1 MAIRTGFREDY
12 KEWAECWPKKKNSMP
27 KRDPRMNKVR
37 RKTAW
42 GWGGGYVQVTTGSF
56 PVWFLKQIYKGK

>member
-1 MAIRTGFREDY
+1 MGRMVT
-12 KEWAECWPKKKNSMP
+12 KKKKKNSMP

-42 GWGGGYVQVTTGSF
+42 GWEGGYVQVTTGSF